1 MRKKETKTTKTKTTK
16 DACFSPISMETT
28 MEIVALTQREPGW
41 EKILAWLYYTM
52 GFLDFHSE
60 NKDIFAVHLK
70 HCLFKM
76 LALMLSIVS
85 FCFPHTRVTRL
96 GKFLPLGL
104 LFKGPGEFLGQ
115 NVVYCLHFK
124 SLEEVWCRYIGLS
137 NWALIKMFWYFL
149 VWQLF
154 WLLFPR
160 IGHIF
165 SLNLLV
171 TLPHANRMVDIA
183 LTNLVVIILFIN
195 FC

>member
-1 MRKKETKTTKTKTTK
+1 MRKKETKTTKGV
-16 DACFSPISMETT
+16 CSSPISMETT
-28 MEIVALTQREPGW
+28 IEIVAFTQREPGW
-41 EKILAWLYYTM
+41 EKILAWLYYIS
-52 GFLDFHSE
+52 LPDFHSK

-70 HCLFKM
+70 HCLFEM

-85 FCFPHTRVTRL
+85 FCFPDTRVTRL

-115 NVVYCLHFK
+115 NVVCCVHFK

-137 NWALIKMFWYFL
+137 NWALIKIFWYFL
-149 VWQLF
+149 IWQLF

-165 SLNLLV
+165 PLIFWSPCPTPTIWL
-171 TLPHANRMVDIA
+171 
-183 LTNLVVIILFIN
+183 ILS
-195 FC
+195 